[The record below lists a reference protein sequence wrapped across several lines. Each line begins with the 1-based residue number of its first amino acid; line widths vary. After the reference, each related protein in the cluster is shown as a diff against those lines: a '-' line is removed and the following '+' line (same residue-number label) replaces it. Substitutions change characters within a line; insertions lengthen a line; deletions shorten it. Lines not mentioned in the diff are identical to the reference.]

1 MQEEIT
7 HMNQYSMLTL
17 VVDDEIVLSTHEID
31 AIGQLFTALEL
42 PNPDEKLVIKK
53 DRVGMIRLSVKG
65 KKTKSRPDLNRV
77 INMLG
82 ENGWEPF
89 SVHTPSQT
97 YYFRK
102 LTKKQ

>member
-1 MQEEIT
+1 
-7 HMNQYSMLTL
+7 MNQYALLTL
-17 VVDDEIVLSTHEID
+17 VVDDEIALTTYEID
-31 AIGQLFTALEL
+31 AIEQLFTALEL

-53 DRVGMIRLSVKG
+53 DRASLIRLSVKG

-77 INMLG
+77 IHILG

-102 LTKKQ
+102 LVKKQ

>member
-1 MQEEIT
+1 
-7 HMNQYSMLTL
+7 MNQYALLTL
-17 VVDDEIVLSTHEID
+17 TVDDEIALSTYEID
-31 AIGQLFTALEL
+31 VIEQLFTALEL

-53 DRVGMIRLSVKG
+53 DRVGMIRLSIKG

-77 INMLG
+77 IHILG
-82 ENGWEPF
+82 DNGWEPF

-102 LTKKQ
+102 LVKKQ